1 MSHYAV
7 TNPATGEVE
16 ETFATYSDEQ
26 VETALDGAQI
36 AFEQWGRT
44 SSKAERSALLRRVA
58 DLYEERK
65 EELADIIHHEM
76 GKLPEECL
84 AEVEFS
90 GAIYRYYADNGEFF
104 LEDAPIQR
112 EAEGSAVIRKLPIG
126 PLFGVMPWNYP
137 YYQVARFAAPNLML
151 GNTILLKHASLCPKS
166 SAAME
171 RIFLDAGFPNG
182 AFTNL
187 YITNEQS
194 AAVIA
199 DHRVR
204 GISLTGSE
212 RAGVAIAS
220 EAGAALKKVVCELG
234 GSDPFILLSTDD
246 MDATVAAAI
255 GGRYENCGQIC
266 NGAKRF
272 IVVDSLYDEFL
283 SKFAK
288 ASEKLELAPLC
299 SKAAA
304 KHLAEQVRE
313 AVESGAT
320 LALGDGVNDGAY
332 FRPAILT
339 DILEESPARY
349 EEFFGPV
356 AQFYRVKDET
366 EAVKVANDTVY
377 GLGSYVFTTDPE
389 QGERVANALETGMTY
404 INEVGADSCELPFG
418 GMKNSGYGRELGALG
433 INEFVNLKLIST
445 STPGR
450 F

>member
-1 MSHYAV
+1 
-7 TNPATGEVE
+7 
-16 ETFATYSDEQ
+16 
-26 VETALDGAQI
+26 
-36 AFEQWGRT
+36 
-44 SSKAERSALLRRVA
+44 
-58 DLYEERK
+58 
-65 EELADIIHHEM
+65 
-76 GKLPEECL
+76 
-84 AEVEFS
+84 
-90 GAIYRYYADNGEFF
+90 
-104 LEDAPIQR
+104 
-112 EAEGSAVIRKLPIG
+112 
-126 PLFGVMPWNYP
+126 MPWNYP

-171 RIFLDAGFPNG
+171 RIFLDSGFPNG

-204 GISLTGSE
+204 GVSLTGSE

-255 GGRYENCGQIC
+255 GGRYENCGQIF

-283 SKFAK
+283 SRFAK

-304 KHLAEQVRE
+304 EHLAEQVRE

-339 DILEESPARY
+339 DIPEESPARY

-418 GMKNSGYGRELGALG
+418 GVKNSGYGRELGALG

>member
-1 MSHYAV
+1 M
-7 TNPATGEVE
+7 
-16 ETFATYSDEQ
+16 
-26 VETALDGAQI
+26 
-36 AFEQWGRT
+36 
-44 SSKAERSALLRRVA
+44 LRRVA

-90 GAIYRYYADNGEFF
+90 GAIYRYYADNGESF

-112 EAEGSAVIRKLPIG
+112 EAKGSAVIRKLPIG

-171 RIFLDAGFPNG
+171 RIFLNAGFPNG

-246 MDATVAAAI
+246 MDATVAAAVG

-283 SKFAK
+283 SQFAK

-339 DILEESPARY
+339 DIPEESPARY

-389 QGERVANALETGMTY
+389 QDERVANALETGMTY
-404 INEVGADSCELPFG
+404 INEVGADSCELPFDG
-418 GMKNSGYGRELGALG
+418 VKNLGYGRELGALG